1 MKAMIL
7 AAGLGTRLQ
16 ALTQNRPKALVEVHG
31 IPLLA
36 WVIARL
42 VQHGFTEIVINAF
55 HLADQIVGFLN
66 EYQREPGH
74 AGVSLAVSR
83 ESHLLGTGGGVQN
96 AAWFFD
102 NGQPF
107 LVHNVDVLTDLDLNR
122 LMEAHRSSGAIA
134 TLAVQERK
142 SSRQLLFDDQQRLCG
157 WQSLQTQQTRMA
169 RPTNGLVTPLSFM
182 GIQVMSPN
190 IFKRYTAQ
198 PPFSLVEAYLQL
210 AADGET
216 ITTFRADKARWV
228 DLGKKENLDRAV
240 ELFGAPFFET
250 LKKGM

>member
-16 ALTQNRPKALVEVHG
+16 ALTQTRPKALVEVQG

-36 WVIARL
+36 WVMARL
-42 VQHGFTEIVINAF
+42 VQHGFTEIVVNTY
-55 HLADQIVGFLN
+55 HLADQIAAFLDG
-66 EYQREPGH
+66 YPRQPGH
-74 AGVSLAVSR
+74 AGLRLAISR
-83 ESHLLGTGGGVQN
+83 ESHLLDTGGGVQN

-102 NGQPF
+102 DGQPF

-122 LMEAHRSSGAIA
+122 LMEAHRGSGAIA

-142 SSRQLLFDDQQRLCG
+142 SSRQFLFDEHQHLCG
-157 WQSLQTQQTRMA
+157 WQSFQNGETRIA
-169 RPTNGLVTPLSFM
+169 RPTNGPVTPLSFM
-182 GIQVMSPN
+182 GIQVMSHN
-190 IFKRYTAQ
+190 FFKRYTAK

-210 AADGET
+210 VAAGET
-216 ITTFRADKARWV
+216 IAAFQADKARWL
-228 DLGKKENLDRAV
+228 DLGKQENVDRAL
-240 ELFGAPFFET
+240 ELLGATFFET

>member
-36 WVIARL
+36 WVMARL
-42 VQHGFTEIVINAF
+42 AQHGFTEIVVNAY
-55 HLADQIVGFLN
+55 HLADQIVAFLN
-66 EYQREPGH
+66 AYQRPPGH
-74 AGVSLAVSR
+74 AAVSLAVSR

-122 LMEAHRSSGAIA
+122 LMEAQRNSGAIA

-157 WQSLQTQQTRMA
+157 WQSLQTQETRMA
-169 RPTNGLVTPLSFM
+169 RPTNGPMTPLSFM

-190 IFKRYTAQ
+190 IFKRYTAK

-210 AADGET
+210 VAAGET
-216 ITTFRADKARWV
+216 ITAFRADKARWL
-228 DLGKKENLDRAV
+228 DLGKKENLDRALA
-240 ELFGAPFFET
+240 LFGAPFFET